1 VPRKKVAVR
10 PPMKAVSKVAETP
23 TTEQLNLDF
32 EGRAPPKAK
41 AKAPRVRKA
50 PPGID
55 IPQKP
60 KG

>member
-1 VPRKKVAVR
+1 
-10 PPMKAVSKVAETP
+10 MKAVSKVAETP

-32 EGRAPPKAK
+32 EGRGPPKAK